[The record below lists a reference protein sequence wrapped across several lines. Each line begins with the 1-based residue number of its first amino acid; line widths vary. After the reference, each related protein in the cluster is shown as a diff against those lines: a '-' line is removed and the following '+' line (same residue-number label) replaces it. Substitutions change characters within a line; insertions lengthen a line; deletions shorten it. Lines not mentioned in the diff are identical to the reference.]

1 MRYLSNAA
9 SGDVVAGGN
18 GAGANDT
25 QLYYP
30 INIYFDSLSNSLLI
44 ACHAANK
51 VVRWTIGDNHWNLVA
66 GSANQLPGITST
78 LLNDP
83 IGITMDPMGNIYI
96 ADTVNHRIQFFLS
109 GQSNGTT
116 IAGVTSVSG
125 NNSTLI
131 YYPYGVALDSQLNLY
146 VVDTGNHRIQ
156 KFLRY

>member
-1 MRYLSNAA
+1 
-9 SGDVVAGGN
+9 
-18 GAGANDT
+18 
-25 QLYYP
+25 
-30 INIYFDSLSNSLLI
+30 
-44 ACHAANK
+44 
-51 VVRWTIGDNHWNLVA
+51 
-66 GSANQLPGITST
+66 
-78 LLNDP
+78 
-83 IGITMDPMGNIYI
+83 MDPMGNIYI